1 MRYVMG
7 ELVIARPVDEV
18 FDIVADKRSELSAP
32 HGLDGLVTSTA
43 VQRPEFISWTLSS
56 SRATAAGTLRFEPV
70 AVGTRLRWCWTV
82 RPHGV
87 WRLVAAVLMGVG
99 ERRQQRM
106 WAALKTEV
114 EAMPW
119 RETAPDAVLPS
130 PRPTVQVP

>member
-56 SRATAAGTLRFEPV
+56 PRATAAGTMRFEPV

-82 RPHGV
+82 RPRGI
-87 WRLVAAVLMGVG
+87 WRLVAAVLMGIG

-119 RETAPDAVLPS
+119 RETDPETTPPISRSSVH
-130 PRPTVQVP
+130 VP